1 MSFIFPLLVA
11 AIAVFVGKKI
21 TDNLLSEES
30 LRNTGFLIFQ
40 PDKYQGARKR
50 NQYFEGWYYKF
61 VSPTISFHSGSKN
74 NSSSQ
79 LSMAVVPGIFYGK
92 SKNSNESHAFIFV
105 TLNGERQHYYRF
117 SLDEFSYAS
126 SKGSDEF
133 FIEVGGNRFTHSG
146 VSLNLY
152 PRHVNNCGFRDDA
165 NLILKGELQF
175 SNPHPWP
182 VSLFELG
189 CMGHVGWIPNLEC
202 THGVLS
208 FDHVLHGSITF
219 TNFNEDATNS
229 SQPLANTT
237 VSMDE
242 GRGYTEKDF
251 GRSFPSLWIWIQTN
265 SFRNNPGTSLFV
277 SLARISTPIFGLEF
291 PGFTAAV
298 WHDKE
303 LIPFAT
309 WSGAKFENLSISSE
323 KVFMAMRSSKNRRYF
338 EYRVEL
344 TVSRDAPEVLLYAP
358 VNFTKM
364 EPFVHEA
371 LLARVHMRL
380 FNGHG
385 DIIFD
390 DIGVN
395 TRLEV
400 HGDVEWLVN
409 NLCENKS
416 RKGWICL

>member
-1 MSFIFPLLVA
+1 MPFTVTVLVA
-11 AIAVFVGKKI
+11 AFAVFVGIKF
-21 TDNLLSEES
+21 TDHRLSEQT
-30 LRNTGFLIFQ
+30 LRKTGFLLFQ
-40 PDKYQGARKR
+40 PDKYQGARR
-50 NQYFEGWYYKF
+50 RSRYFEGWYYKF
-61 VSPTISFHSGSKN
+61 VSPTTSPDSAHQSVA
-74 NSSSQ
+74 SSHM
-79 LSMAVVPGIFYGK
+79 SMAVVPGIFYGN
-92 SKNSNESHAFIFV
+92 STNSNESHAFIFV

-117 SLDEFSYAS
+117 GLDEFSYAS

-133 FIEVGGNRFTHSG
+133 FIQVGENRFTHSG

-152 PRHVNNCGFRDDA
+152 PRQVNNYGSRDDA

-175 SNPHPWP
+175 TNPHPWP

-219 TNFNEDATNS
+219 TNVNNEDMNS
-229 SQPLANTT
+229 TQSLANTT
-237 VSMDE
+237 ISMDE

-277 SLARISTPIFGLEF
+277 SLARIPTPIWGLEF
-291 PGFTAAV
+291 PGFAAAI
-298 WHDKE
+298 WHDKT

-309 WSGAKFENLSISSE
+309 WSGAKFENLRITDE
-323 KVFMAMRSSKNRRYF
+323 EVFIAMRSSKNPRNY

-371 LLARVHMRL
+371 LLARVHLRL

-385 DIIFD
+385 GIIFD
-390 DIGVN
+390 DIGEN
-395 TRLEV
+395 AGLEV
-400 HGDVEWLVN
+400 HGDVKWLEN
-409 NLCENKS
+409 NLCESKS
-416 RKGWICL
+416 RSGWICL